1 MCGVQH
7 ERDRERVVRE
17 VREERGAGETDE
29 TAMSAE
35 ETQRADGVRRFG
47 AEPAAPLA
55 RQRLRKDEQPVQEVR
70 EREDGR
76 RPKRRA
82 QVDACQEAAECR
94 PDDESDTECD
104 AEHAEPRRTLLGWS
118 DVRDVCP
125 RRAERGRRDARDKAA
140 DEEDRDRRRERHDDV
155 VRTQAEVREKDHG
168 SPSEAVRERAEERR
182 GEELHERERGA
193 EDAEHACGAR
203 GIAAFERDDELGKHG
218 DDHAER
224 DHVEQDRDEDEDERG
239 TRARDHDGII
249 ESPA

>member
-1 MCGVQH
+1 M
-7 ERDRERVVRE
+7 RE

-35 ETQRADGVRRFG
+35 ETQRADGIRRLR

-55 RQRLRKDEQPVQEVR
+55 GQRLRKDEQPVQEVR

-76 RPKRRA
+76 RPERRA
-82 QVDACQEAAECR
+82 QVDACQEAAER
-94 PDDESDTECD
+94 WTDDESDTECD
-104 AEHAEPRRTLLGWS
+104 AEHAEPRRTLLGRG

-125 RRAERGRRDARDKAA
+125 RRAERRRRDARDKAA

-155 VRTQAEVREKDHG
+155 IRTQAEVREKDHG

-203 GIAAFERDDELGKHG
+203 GIAAFERDDELGEHG

-239 TRARDHDGII
+239 TRACDHDGII
-249 ESPA
+249 E